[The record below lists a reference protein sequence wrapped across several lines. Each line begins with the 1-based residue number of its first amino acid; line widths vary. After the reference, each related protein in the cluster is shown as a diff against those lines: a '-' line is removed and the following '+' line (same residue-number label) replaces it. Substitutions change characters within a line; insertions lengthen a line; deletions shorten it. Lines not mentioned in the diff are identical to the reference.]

1 MDSALK
7 KQVLRQFTYGLYIMT
22 AAADNAV
29 AASTVTWLSQA
40 SFKPPRIMAAVRIDG
55 GVHALVEQSGAFAL
69 HIVGQDQQD
78 LAATF
83 FKPAVVG
90 DDRTLSGYAY
100 EPGPVT
106 GAPLMLDL
114 PAWLEAQV
122 IETMT
127 GGDHTIFVAD
137 IVNVGLRDPELP
149 PLTLRDTPWRYGR

>member
-22 AAADNAV
+22 AAADNEV
-29 AASTVTWLSQA
+29 AASTVTWLSQS
-40 SFKPPRIMAAVRIDG
+40 SFKPPRIMAAVQVNG
-55 GVHALVEQSGAFAL
+55 GVHALVERSGAFAL

-83 FKPAVVG
+83 FKPAKVG
-90 DDRTLSGYAY
+90 ADRTLSGHTY

-106 GAPLMLDL
+106 GAPLLLDL

-122 IETMT
+122 IE
-127 GGDHTIFVAD
+127 
-137 IVNVGLRDPELP
+137 P
-149 PLTLRDTPWRYGR
+149 